1 MPTSAETEVVQK
13 SDALLPLTRRGTTVA
28 GADVKNYIRAYY
40 RDTMVLGRRAT
51 VLRLLGSG
59 TTVGL
64 RGTTALDER
73 YYRGG
78 RGCKKL
84 LRPYYRTGAAQGLG
98 AAVLPL
104 QMSGTTV
111 THSGTTA
118 CTCGTTASTA
128 VVVRFPHNQDNKGK
142 LQNAGKGGTSV
153 RVDST
158 QTFPTRTP
166 S

>member
-1 MPTSAETEVVQK
+1 MILPRWTS
-13 SDALLPLTRRGTTVA
+13 GTTVE
-28 GADVKNYIRAYY
+28 GADVKNYIR
-40 RDTMVLGRRAT
+40 
-51 VLRLLGSG
+51 
-59 TTVGL
+59 
-64 RGTTALDER
+64 
-73 YYRGG
+73 
-78 RGCKKL
+78 
-84 LRPYYRTGAAQGLG
+84 PYYRTGAALGQG

-111 THSGTTA
+111 TPSDTTA
-118 CTCGTTASTA
+118 CACGTTASTA